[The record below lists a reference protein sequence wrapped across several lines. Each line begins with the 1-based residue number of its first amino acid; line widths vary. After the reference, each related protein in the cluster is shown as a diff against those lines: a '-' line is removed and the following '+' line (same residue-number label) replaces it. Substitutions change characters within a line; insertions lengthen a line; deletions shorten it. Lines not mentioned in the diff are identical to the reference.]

1 MNYKTLLKT
10 FTIVSCLTLS
20 NNNISKIIN
29 AENYQKLTLKTNV
42 NALNEIID
50 KQNNE
55 VEKSTSQT
63 ITIQDIANFLES
75 KNEHY
80 PLSDEF
86 IEKYQQTSGGYI
98 TYALKTGHLVNKEM
112 HEPNQKWHFFT
123 SWLDQSIDDNSLS
136 WDDDAKKRVYNGLL
150 CPELLLWIFEA
161 CEVNPVKVRNAFK
174 KAEVGKVNKTN
185 VSTIAKQM
193 RECVPWDDIQENIL
207 NHKLGE

>member
-20 NNNISKIIN
+20 NNNINKIIN
-29 AENYQKLTLKTNV
+29 AENYQKLTLKTNA
-42 NALNEIID
+42 NTLE

-55 VEKSTSQT
+55 VTKTTSLT
-63 ITIQDIANFLES
+63 ITIQDIADFLEN
-75 KNEHY
+75 KKEHY

-98 TYALKTGHLVNKEM
+98 SYALKTGHLVNKEM

-123 SWLDQSIDDNSLS
+123 SWLDQSIDDSSLS
-136 WDDDAKKRVYNGLL
+136 WEDDAKKRVYNGLL

-161 CEVNPVKVRNAFK
+161 CEVSPTKVRNAYK
-174 KAEVGKVNKTN
+174 IAEEGKVNKTN
-185 VSTIAKQM
+185 VSTIAKNM
-193 RECVPWDDIQENIL
+193 RACVPWEDIQENIL
-207 NHKLGE
+207 KQKIGE